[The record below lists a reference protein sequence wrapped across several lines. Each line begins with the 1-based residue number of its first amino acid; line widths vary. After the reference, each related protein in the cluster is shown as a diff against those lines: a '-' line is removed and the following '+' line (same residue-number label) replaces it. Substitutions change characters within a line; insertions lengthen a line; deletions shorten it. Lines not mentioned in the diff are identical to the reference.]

1 MLVFKIKEAK
11 FVIGDYVYYVD
22 AMGSFPNATKTRYYY
37 DRDGLQKD
45 EGEFGDIQ
53 YDELYVI
60 AYDISDE
67 DGEGE
72 AVDVCDIPSKLW
84 DKIVEC
90 ASDNA
95 YYD

>member
-1 MLVFKIKEAK
+1 MLVFRIKEAK

-53 YDELYVI
+53 YDELYI
-60 AYDISDE
+60 ESYDIFNDCA
-67 DGEGE
+67 EGE
-72 AVDVCDIPSKLW
+72 EITVDEAPSKLL
-84 DKIVEC
+84 DAIYDYAC
-90 ASDNA
+90 DNA
-95 YYD
+95 YYN

>member
-60 AYDISDE
+60 AYDIFDE
-67 DGEGE
+67 DGEITVDE
-72 AVDVCDIPSKLW
+72 APSKLL
-84 DKIVEC
+84 DAIYDY
-90 ASDNA
+90 ARDNA
-95 YYD
+95 YYN

>member
-37 DRDGLQKD
+37 DRDGLQMD

-53 YDELYVI
+53 YDELYIVS
-60 AYDISDE
+60 YDMFDE

-72 AVDVCDIPSKLW
+72 EIAVDEAPSKLL
-84 DKIVEC
+84 DAIYDY

-95 YYD
+95 YYN